1 MSAASGLNSGQSDRK
16 RNLIS
21 LFKVLLA
28 AKPTKSHENKNE
40 ISCFFVGFAAIFIN
54 CYSDSSDDAG
64 KKFHMGDKKD
74 SSTFTG
80 LNWPPLIPGILVKR
94 YKRFLAEVNLN
105 GGKIVTAHCPNTGS
119 MKGCCESGRPVYL
132 SFHVNPKRKLKYTWE
147 LIEMPT
153 SLVGVNTLVPNRLVF
168 ESVKAGLVPE
178 LSGYETV
185 EPEVK
190 ISAGTRIDLA
200 LTAEDRKRCYV
211 EIKNC
216 TLVDN
221 GVASFPDAV
230 TARGLRHI
238 TELQALV
245 DSGCRCVMFYFVQ
258 RMDAEVFKPA
268 DHIDSEYGKGL
279 RRAVKSG
286 LEVLAYDV
294 AIDLNG
300 IKLNRKIPYEL

>member
-1 MSAASGLNSGQSDRK
+1 MLM
-16 RNLIS
+16 I
-21 LFKVLLA
+21 
-28 AKPTKSHENKNE
+28 EN
-40 ISCFFVGFAAIFIN
+40 
-54 CYSDSSDDAG
+54 
-64 KKFHMGDKKD
+64 
-74 SSTFTG
+74 SSTFKG
-80 LNWPPLIPGILVKR
+80 LKWPALIPGILVKR
-94 YKRFLAEVNLN
+94 YKRFLADVNLN

-119 MKGCCESGRPVYL
+119 MTGCCESGRPVYL
-132 SFHVNPKRKLKYTWE
+132 SFHDNPRRKLKYTWE

-168 ESVKAGLVPE
+168 ESVKAGVIPE
-178 LSGYETV
+178 LCGYETV

-190 ISAGTRIDLA
+190 ISAHSRIDLA
-200 LTAEDRKRCYV
+200 LTAEERKRCYV

-216 TLVDN
+216 TLVDH
-221 GVASFPDAV
+221 GAASFPDAV
-230 TARGLRHI
+230 TTRGLRHI
-238 TELQALV
+238 AELQTLV
-245 DSGCRCVMFYFVQ
+245 NSGCRCVMFYFIQ

-279 RRAVKSG
+279 RRAVRSG